1 MDMVVLDTY
10 TESSWRDTKVM
21 ETIAFSSL
29 NIYHS
34 FYDLLK
40 SGYTVSAMAMI
51 RLLVDNSMVLY
62 AYIHHPLPDTI
73 YKDIIEGKDLN
84 KNNLNGKRMTAGY
97 LATLMDEEYN
107 GIKNLYADACSYI
120 HPSSFLFNI
129 VIKEFDDGSII
140 DNGIV
145 ENKDEED
152 NLSLSVV
159 YDEDDARIH
168 KMFADWDFA
177 NKVLYSLLEKLAE
190 RIIATKPSSSTYR
203 LWDVSF
209 FNRKTI
215 MKQNAHKTI
224 KIYKDQ
230 RWIKI
235 N

>member
-1 MDMVVLDTY
+1 
-10 TESSWRDTKVM
+10 
-21 ETIAFSSL
+21 
-29 NIYHS
+29 
-34 FYDLLK
+34 
-40 SGYTVSAMAMI
+40 MI
-51 RLLVDNSMVLY
+51 R
-62 AYIHHPLPDTI
+62 PDSGSLI
-73 YKDIIEGKDLN
+73 RAAKL
-84 KNNLNGKRMTAGY
+84 
-97 LATLMDEEYN
+97 
-107 GIKNLYADACSYI
+107 SS
-120 HPSSFLFNI
+120 PSSFLFNT

-190 RIIATKPSSSTYR
+190 RTIATKPSSSTYR

-224 KIYKDQ
+224 KIYKD
-230 RWIKI
+230 
-235 N
+235 